1 MIVQHAHAAKMVRH
15 RALVAQMIALRVRV
29 ETATDR
35 LAHVASTI
43 VRQVVVGRPS
53 VVQVKIA
60 VVQLKVAVVR
70 VRVVVVRVRVVV
82 VRVRDAAVLQKVA
95 VAQVPADRVKVAAEH
110 FAMMI
115 VQ

>member
-1 MIVQHAHAAKMVRH
+1 MIGHHVH
-15 RALVAQMIALRVRV
+15 V
-29 ETATDR
+29 ETATAR
-35 LAHVASTI
+35 RAHVVSMI

-53 VVQVKIA
+53 VVQVKI
-60 VVQLKVAVVR
+60 
-70 VRVVVVRVRVVV
+70 VV
-82 VRVRDAAVLQKVA
+82 VRVRDAAVHRLAVRQKVV

>member
-1 MIVQHAHAAKMVRH
+1 MIGHHVHV
-15 RALVAQMIALRVRV
+15 V
-29 ETATDR
+29 TATAR
-35 LAHVASTI
+35 RAHVASTI

-53 VVQVKIA
+53 VVQVKI
-60 VVQLKVAVVR
+60 
-70 VRVVVVRVRVVV
+70 VV
-82 VRVRDAAVLQKVA
+82 VRVRDAAVQQMVA

>member
-1 MIVQHAHAAKMVRH
+1 MIGHH
-15 RALVAQMIALRVRV
+15 VRV
-29 ETATDR
+29 ETATAR
-35 LAHVASTI
+35 RAHVASTI

-53 VVQVKIA
+53 GVRVRVVVVQLKVV

-70 VRVVVVRVRVVV
+70 VR
-82 VRVRDAAVLQKVA
+82 DAAAQQKVV

>member
-1 MIVQHAHAAKMVRH
+1 
-15 RALVAQMIALRVRV
+15 VRV
-29 ETATDR
+29 
-35 LAHVASTI
+35 V
-43 VRQVVVGRPS
+43 
-53 VVQVKIA
+53 VVQVR
-60 VVQLKVAVVR
+60 VVVVR
-70 VRVVVVRVRVVV
+70 VRVVVVRLKVVV

>member
-1 MIVQHAHAAKMVRH
+1 MIGHHVH
-15 RALVAQMIALRVRV
+15 V
-29 ETATDR
+29 ETATAR
-35 LAHVASTI
+35 RAHVVSMI

-53 VVQVKIA
+53 VVRVKIVVVRVRVA

-70 VRVVVVRVRVVV
+70 VRVVVVRVR
-82 VRVRDAAVLQKVA
+82 DAAVQQKVV

>member
-1 MIVQHAHAAKMVRH
+1 MIGHHAH
-15 RALVAQMIALRVRV
+15 V

-35 LAHVASTI
+35 RAHVASTI

-53 VVQVKIA
+53 VVQVKIVVVRVRVV
-60 VVQLKVAVVR
+60 VVQLKVAVVQ

-82 VRVRDAAVLQKVA
+82 VQVRVVVVRVRDAAVQQKVV
-95 VAQVPADRVKVAAEH
+95 VAQVTADRVKVAAEH